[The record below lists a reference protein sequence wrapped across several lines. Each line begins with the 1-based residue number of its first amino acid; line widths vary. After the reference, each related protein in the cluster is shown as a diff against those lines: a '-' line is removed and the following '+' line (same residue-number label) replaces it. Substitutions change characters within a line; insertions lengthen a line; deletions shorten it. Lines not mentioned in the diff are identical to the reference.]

1 MDYICHITKIYNM
14 NKSFKLVH
22 YLLSGFFFITFTAC
36 SNNDDDGQTPMVE
49 INTIADFVAA
59 NENYSSL
66 AAALEVAGLTATLDG
81 TTNYTVFAPDNDAF
95 AAFLSANG
103 FASLGDVPV
112 DLLKQVLLNHVQQG
126 VIMSGDL
133 ETGYI
138 QSMAMALGAAPE
150 ENLSMYIN
158 VEDGVTINGV
168 ADVETAD
175 IAVDNGVIHAVGSVI
190 GLPDITTFVTAD
202 PNFSILLAALT
213 REPEFTFV
221 QTLMSTESPAPFTV
235 FAPTNQAFAD
245 LLEELDASGLED
257 ISIAVLSKTLAY
269 HVVASAN
276 VRSSDLTD
284 GMEVNTL
291 ADNTF
296 TINLGDGVTITDFN
310 DRTSNVIAADVQANN
325 GVIHVIDTVLLPE
338 L

>member
-49 INTIADFVAA
+49 TNTIADFVAA

-221 QTLMSTESPAPFTV
+221 QTLMSTESPAPFSV

-257 ISIAVLSKTLAY
+257 ISTEVLSKTLAY